1 MRIKKRNHDVVLR
14 SGQMLLRGVCID
26 RPSRLST
33 PPCCLYSETH
43 KKNMEMLLKF
53 IHEIQ
58 ALKGLFRC
66 PQTLRL

>member
-1 MRIKKRNHDVVLR
+1 
-14 SGQMLLRGVCID
+14 MLSRGVCID
-26 RPSRLST
+26 RPCRLSA
-33 PPCCLYSETH
+33 PPCRLYSETH